1 MANDKAYLFGRKE
14 DTSIDY
20 NDIQKDEMIT
30 QLEQRK
36 TPNVGI

>member
-30 QLEQRK
+30 QLE
-36 TPNVGI
+36 